1 MEKSRF
7 IALARKFNAVLF
19 EENGLLSGALPL
31 VVAGHTVGLV
41 RAELLPLVR
50 AASMF
55 HVTEGAVTLDPAL
68 ETPEARSAAM
78 AELLQRWRTQE
89 NLVALRGWRNECYDV
104 RASFSSAPLLKMERS
119 ATCVFGI
126 RQYGVDLNGYTHH
139 PERGFCVWIQR
150 RSLEKPTWPGKLDN
164 MVSGGLTSGLGL
176 LEAVQKEAWEEAGIP
191 EHLLPGIRSA
201 GAVSLSLRPLSCGSA
216 TTTRVSPCPARRPGG
231 RTDAP
236 LWPLCARI
244 CYRSERGLFAN
255 TEFVYDLELPAD
267 FTPQPQD
274 GEVDEYRLMPVQEL
288 MELVCSPE
296 FKTTSAPVT
305 LDFLIRH
312 GFITPNNE
320 PRFLEICELLHV
332 PLASAY
338 STGRLISGLQA
349 IHG

>member
-201 GAVSLSLRPLSCGSA
+201 GAVSFVYGKGSA
-216 TTTRVSPCPARRPGG
+216 T
-231 RTDAP
+231 
-236 LWPLCARI
+236 
-244 CYRSERGLFAN
+244 FAN
-255 TEFVYDLELPAD
+255 HAFCFDIQLAPD
-267 FTPQPQD
+267 FQPRNQD
-274 GEVDEYRLMPVQEL
+274 GEAEEFMLVTPKEL

>member
-7 IALARKFNAVLF
+7 ITLARKFNAVLF

-201 GAVSLSLRPLSCGSA
+201 GAVS
-216 TTTRVSPCPARRPGG
+216 
-231 RTDAP
+231 
-236 LWPLCARI
+236 I